1 MRKKSWIIMSCIL
14 LAAAVSGG
22 QGRGTGTNGTSGT
35 SGTGTWAE
43 EPVDR
48 EAVTEPEDTAK
59 EDGAQVVPMEVEPV
73 TETVGGPGMKGDD
86 SLGDVPASVIF
97 PQGMTLETRFLPS
110 AGYERV
116 PAEEG
121 SFLAFMRNQKLKED
135 GSPVLL
141 YDGTEKHNQS
151 AQAAVFAMPGFDS
164 DLQQCAD
171 SVMRMYAEYFYSV
184 GAYEKIAFHLTNGFL
199 MDYPTWREG
208 NRLSVDGNRVSWV
221 KKASYDDSYEY
232 VFIVFKICDD
242 VCRNAVHGRGERAGG
257 YWADA
262 GRRFV
267 YQRRKSGTLRYGHGR
282 GGGPR
287 RKPLLSPIPELYAGP
302 GFSCV
307 EQSASRRGP
316 LVLCVGASISVPDAG
331 IWIPGGQFQAVVR
344 LSPIAVK
351 KNKGVKK
358 KHLTPSGACSM
369 IAQVMIWKK
378 L

>member
-221 KKASYDDSYEY
+221 KKASYDDSYETFLLYLKY
-232 VFIVFKICDD
+232 VMMY
-242 VCRNAVHGRGERAGG
+242 A
-257 YWADA
+257 
-262 GRRFV
+262 
-267 YQRRKSGTLRYGHGR
+267 GTLSMDGESEPVDIGRMQAGDLFIKGGSPGHCVMVTDVAADQDGNLCF
-282 GGGPR
+282 
-287 RKPLLSPIPELYAGP
+287 LLSQSYMPAQDFHVLNNPLHEEDPWYYVSELQYPNRTPEY
-302 GFSCV
+302 GFQEGSFKRWYGFR
-307 EQSASRRGP
+307 Q
-316 LVLCVGASISVPDAG
+316 
-331 IWIPGGQFQAVVR
+331 
-344 LSPIAVK
+344 
-351 KNKGVKK
+351 
-358 KHLTPSGACSM
+358 
-369 IAQVMIWKK
+369 
-378 L
+378 